1 MLNLYYIYLC
11 SVYLLLFL
19 SNQSYEITRCR
30 GRIVLNEKDECVKST
45 EHSHMPDPRNFGKNS
60 ILDAIK
66 KESKINKEN
75 ARNII
80 AKACDGQAGP
90 VLARLP
96 NIPLITRTIQRV
108 RGSISNISNP
118 KSLLELEFDDESK
131 KLANGDNFLLYDS
144 GPREDRIVIFGTRKN
159 LSILSQCE
167 FISMD
172 GTFNIA
178 PMLFEQL
185 YTIHGMV

>member
-1 MLNLYYIYLC
+1 M
-11 SVYLLLFL
+11 
-19 SNQSYEITRCR
+19 
-30 GRIVLNEKDECVKST
+30 EK
-45 EHSHMPDPRNFGKNS
+45 
-60 ILDAIK
+60 
-66 KESKINKEN
+66 
-75 ARNII
+75 
-80 AKACDGQAGP
+80 
-90 VLARLP
+90 
-96 NIPLITRTIQRV
+96 LITRTIQRV

-118 KSLLELEFDDESK
+118 KSLLELQFDDESK

-172 GTFNIA
+172 GTLNIA